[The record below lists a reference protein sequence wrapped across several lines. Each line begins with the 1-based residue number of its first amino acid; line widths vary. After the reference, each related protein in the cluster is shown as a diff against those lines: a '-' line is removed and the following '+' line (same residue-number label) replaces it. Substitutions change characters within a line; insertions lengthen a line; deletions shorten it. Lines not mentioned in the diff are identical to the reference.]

1 MLMNKILRYS
11 FVALMAMLFGNSY
24 AAWEKATSIAVGD
37 VIVIAVD
44 NGTVTK
50 ELKGIGMAGSNS
62 IGEAE
67 DYTGSTPAG
76 LYPLSVVAGSQSG
89 SFAFKNGDNY
99 LSWTSGNTLTTSTEI
114 NDNSSWTVTF
124 NDGVPTINNVQTA
137 VRDLSYNANT
147 PRFACYGNTN
157 QTRVTLWK
165 QLASGS
171 VAAPVLTS
179 ATSFIESINVEITA
193 EEGASIYYTLD
204 GTDPTTASTQYTA
217 AITLTETTT
226 VKAIAAKGGN
236 VSSVASAT
244 YTKVSVST
252 IAQAQAAEK
261 GTTVVIEGVVVAS
274 AASGAVLY
282 DGTDYM
288 YYFNNANALNVG
300 QKVRMAGALGE
311 YGGAKQMQASATITE
326 LGTETVT
333 YPTPTTLTKA
343 DFEAIV
349 TAKKAERKYVTFEGT
364 LTISGNYFNILI
376 DSEVAQGSLVKPKED
391 LSALN
396 NQKVTVNGFMMY
408 VNNKYVYAVA
418 TEVKLATN
426 ISTIKANTDVN
437 APVYNLAGQQVE
449 KSYKGLV
456 IKNGKKVI
464 NK

>member
-326 LGTETVT
+326 LGTETV
-333 YPTPTTLTKA
+333 
-343 DFEAIV
+343 
-349 TAKKAERKYVTFEGT
+349 
-364 LTISGNYFNILI
+364 
-376 DSEVAQGSLVKPKED
+376 
-391 LSALN
+391 LS
-396 NQKVTVNGFMMY
+396 Y
-408 VNNKYVYAVA
+408 
-418 TEVKLATN
+418 TN
-426 ISTIKANTDVN
+426 H
-437 APVYNLAGQQVE
+437 
-449 KSYKGLV
+449 
-456 IKNGKKVI
+456 I
-464 NK
+464 N

>member
-1 MLMNKILRYS
+1 M
-11 FVALMAMLFGNSY
+11 
-24 AAWEKATSIAVGD
+24 
-37 VIVIAVD
+37 
-44 NGTVTK
+44 
-50 ELKGIGMAGSNS
+50 
-62 IGEAE
+62 
-67 DYTGSTPAG
+67 
-76 LYPLSVVAGSQSG
+76 
-89 SFAFKNGDNY
+89 
-99 LSWTSGNTLTTSTEI
+99 
-114 NDNSSWTVTF
+114 
-124 NDGVPTINNVQTA
+124 DGVPTINNVNTTT
-137 VRDLSYNANT
+137 RDLSYNASS
-147 PRFACYGNTN
+147 PRFACYNNTN

-236 VSSVASAT
+236 VSSVASTT

-326 LGTETVT
+326 LGTETVVH
-333 YPTPTTLTKA
+333 PTATTLATA

-349 TAKKAERKYVTFEGT
+349 TAKTAERKYVTFEGD
-364 LTISGNYFNILI
+364 LSINGNYFNLAIG
-376 DSEVAQGSLVKPKED
+376 SESAQGSLVKPKED
-391 LSALN
+391 LSAMN
-396 NQKVTVNGFMMY
+396 NQKVVVSGYLMY
-408 VNNKYVYAVA
+408 VNSKYVYVVA
-418 TEVKLATN
+418 TEVNLATN
-426 ISTIKANTDVN
+426 INTIKANTDVN

>member
-1 MLMNKILRYS
+1 MNKILRYS
-11 FVALMAMLFGNSY
+11 FVALLAMVFGNSY

-44 NGTVTK
+44 AGSDHK
-50 ELKGIGMAGSNS
+50 EL
-62 IGEAE
+62 
-67 DYTGSTPAG
+67 TGFTTTGTIYGQVADFTGTPAG
-76 LYPLSVVAGSQSG
+76 TYPLTVEAGSTDG
-89 SFAFKNGDNY
+89 TFAFKNGSNY
-99 LSWTSGNTLTTSTEI
+99 LCVVNGKNSLSTSESKDAL
-114 NDNSSWTVTF
+114 SSWTVTF
-124 NDGVPTINNVQTA
+124 NEGVPTIMANDGTDN
-137 VRDLSYNANT
+137 RYIRYNT
-147 PRFACYGNTN
+147 SSPRFACYKSG
-157 QTRVTLWK
+157 QTDVTLWK
-165 QLASGS
+165 QVASGS

-326 LGTETVT
+326 LGTETVV
-333 YPTPTTLTKA
+333 YPTATTLATA

-349 TAKKAERKYVTFEGT
+349 TAKTAERKYVTFEGD
-364 LTISGNYFNILI
+364 LSINGNYFNLAIG
-376 DSEVAQGSLVKPKED
+376 SESAQGSLVKPKED
-391 LSALN
+391 LSAMN
-396 NQKVTVNGFMMY
+396 NQKVVVSGYLMY
-408 VNNKYVYAVA
+408 VNSKYVYVVA
-418 TEVKLATN
+418 TKVNLATN
-426 ISTIKANTDVN
+426 INTIKANTDVN